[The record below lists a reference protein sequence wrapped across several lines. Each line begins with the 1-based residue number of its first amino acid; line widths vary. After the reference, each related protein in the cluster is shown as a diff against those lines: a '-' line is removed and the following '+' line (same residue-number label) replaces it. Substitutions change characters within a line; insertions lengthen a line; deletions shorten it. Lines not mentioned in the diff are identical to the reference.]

1 MLDAKNVFW
10 GGNRV
15 NKKSIMQRIEK
26 TGLVPVVVIEDIDN
40 AVPTARALLA
50 GGIDMME
57 ITFRTACAKEA
68 IRKVNEEVP
77 EMLVGA
83 GTILDL
89 LQVQEAISAGAEFIV
104 SPGFSEEV
112 VRWCEDAG
120 IAVIP
125 GCVTPT
131 EIMGARRLGLSVVKY
146 FPANL
151 YGGIKGIKTLSG
163 VFRDMRFLPTGGVN
177 LDNLVEFA
185 AEKSI
190 IAIGGSFVCTSKDI
204 QNEDF
209 DKITDLCK
217 KAVGTI
223 REVRG

>member
-1 MLDAKNVFW
+1 M
-10 GGNRV
+10 

-104 SPGFSEEV
+104 LRVFPKKSS
-112 VRWCEDAG
+112 D
-120 IAVIP
+120 
-125 GCVTPT
+125 
-131 EIMGARRLGLSVVKY
+131 GAR
-146 FPANL
+146 
-151 YGGIKGIKTLSG
+151 
-163 VFRDMRFLPTGGVN
+163 MR
-177 LDNLVEFA
+177 
-185 AEKSI
+185 
-190 IAIGGSFVCTSKDI
+190 GSPWSRV
-204 QNEDF
+204 
-209 DKITDLCK
+209 
-217 KAVGTI
+217 A
-223 REVRG
+223 